1 MRPMWDRP
9 GDTTSIRVKG
19 ADVVVIDGLAR
30 RFCFPLGGPE
40 SPCFV
45 VKYLHSG
52 AKNQA
57 PYWVWVVTDA
67 RGHSFFE
74 GSENE
79 WVGGDFPRLA
89 DAARLHLEPDAIH
102 RADDAPPKRAD
113 FVDFDP
119 LRMPFWIWFLLSWI
133 TFPLLVLF
141 GWVGLVEGFPWFW
154 TLAWAVLGAYSIWRR
169 TSQDATVERNRAT
182 LPADERPADPPK
194 KANVAR
200 RAWIF
205 TGIAVVPALIAYS
218 L

>member
-1 MRPMWDRP
+1 MRPMLASP
-9 GDTTSIRVKG
+9 GDAMSIRVKG

-45 VKYLHSG
+45 VRYLHSG
-52 AKNQA
+52 GKNQL

-74 GSENE
+74 GSEKE
-79 WVGGDFPRLA
+79 WVGGDFARLA
-89 DAARLHLEPDAIH
+89 EAARLHFEPDAIH
-102 RADDAPPKRAD
+102 GADDAPPKRAD

-119 LRMPFWIWFLLSWI
+119 LRMPFWIWFLLSGI

-141 GWVGLVEGFPWFW
+141 GWVGLVSGAPWLW
-154 TLAWAVLGAYSIWRR
+154 TVAWEVLGAYSIWRR
-169 TSQDATVERNRAT
+169 TSQDAAVERNRAK
-182 LPADERPADPPK
+182 LPADERPVDPPK

-205 TGIAVVPALIAYS
+205 TGIAVAPALIAYW